1 MKKKV
6 FIFDL
11 DNTIIS
17 CDSFKLFLLKWFLKN
32 PKVFIFNFLYLALVY
47 FLFILNLIKRDK
59 LKEIF
64 LKIALKYSNKKQI
77 INFSNNFAK
86 LIVSNYLR
94 IGSKKILKKKNCTKI
109 LISASPNFYVNII
122 GKILNFDQIYST
134 KIDLDKNI
142 GKIIGKNCYGF
153 QKLLIIKKLN
163 LKKKNLYFFTDSK
176 SDLPLIKYCEK
187 SFVLPKT
194 IIDKFILRKYERI
207 NW

>member
-47 FLFILNLIKRDK
+47 FLFISNLIKRDQ

-134 KIDLDKNI
+134 KIDLNKNI

-153 QKLLIIKKLN
+153 QKLLIIRKLN
-163 LKKKNLYFFTDSK
+163 LKNKNLYFFTDSK

>member
-32 PKVFIFNFLYLALVY
+32 PKVFIFNFLYLVLVY

-86 LIVSNYLR
+86 FIVSNYLR
-94 IGSKKILKKKNCTKI
+94 IGSKKILKKKNCIKI

-163 LKKKNLYFFTDSK
+163 LKNKNLYFFTDSK

>member
-17 CDSFKLFLLKWFLKN
+17 CDSFKLFLLKWFFKN
-32 PKVFIFNFLYLALVY
+32 PKVFMFNFLYLALVY

-64 LKIALKYSNKKQI
+64 LKIALKNSKKRQI
-77 INFSNNFAK
+77 INFSTNFAK
-86 LIVSNYLR
+86 FIVSNYLR

-134 KIDLDKNI
+134 KINLDKNI
-142 GKIIGKNCYGF
+142 GKIIGKNCYGY
-153 QKLLIIKKLN
+153 QKLFIIKKLN
-163 LKKKNLYFFTDSK
+163 LKNKNLYFFTDSK

>member
-32 PKVFIFNFLYLALVY
+32 PKVFIFNFLYLVLVY

-64 LKIALKYSNKKQI
+64 LEIALKCSNKKQI

-94 IGSKKILKKKNCTKI
+94 IGSKKILKKKNCIKI

>member
-134 KIDLDKNI
+134 KIDLNKNI

>member
-32 PKVFIFNFLYLALVY
+32 PKVFIFNFLYLGLVY

>member
-32 PKVFIFNFLYLALVY
+32 PKVFIFNFLYLVLVY

-86 LIVSNYLR
+86 FIVSNYLR
-94 IGSKKILKKKNCTKI
+94 IGSKKILKKKNCIKI

-163 LKKKNLYFFTDSK
+163 LKNKNLYFFTDSK

-194 IIDKFILRKYERI
+194 IIDKLILRKYERI